1 MVHRSVLTKHSSYF
15 EAAAKKCFAESE
27 GVIRFEDIDPKYFA
41 LFLGV
46 AYSYSSIVPHTAP
59 SPAANPQAKT
69 LRTPLRDYVE
79 VYKLCDR
86 FVCPTI
92 ADFMILCIDAA
103 IGDGHRAMFHSQ
115 KDDEQQKWQI
125 RDFADGYE
133 VLELNHLTQKQIG
146 QRMIQYFCEGV
157 SYRAWEKWVEE
168 IEDKPR
174 FVAHVSRGFAHKL
187 VDICEQRGKPKRK
200 ELRGP

>member
-1 MVHRSVLTKHSSYF
+1 MTKHSSYF
-15 EAAAKKCFAESE
+15 EAAAKKCFTESD

-46 AYSYSSIVPHTAP
+46 AYSYSSIVPHTPPAP
-59 SPAANPQAKT
+59 SPNPQAKT
-69 LRTPLRDYVE
+69 IRTPLRDYVE

-86 FVCPTI
+86 FVCPPI
-92 ADFMILCIDAA
+92 ADFMVRCIDAA

-115 KDDEQQKWQI
+115 KDDEQQKQLI
-125 RDFADGYE
+125 QDFADGFE
-133 VLELNHLTQKQIG
+133 VLEMNHLPQKQIA

-157 SYRAWEKWVEE
+157 SYRAWERWVEG
-168 IEDKPR
+168 IEDRPR
-174 FVAHVSRGFAHKL
+174 FVAHVSKGFAHKL
-187 VDICEQRGKPKRK
+187 VDVYEQRVKPKRK